1 MWLTLADSRWS
12 YNIASF
18 EKTELNVI
26 SIASDIDYWKA
37 LIVYFG
43 IVAELIKKAICEFNP
58 PENITCPESQM
69 IEVVNANYGRKD
81 KWTCGEQL
89 AENDRCL

>member
-1 MWLTLADSRWS
+1 MTVGYQVALGRPGFLLSCGVHRKA
-12 YNIASF
+12 ASQMI
-18 EKTELNVI
+18 LCR
-26 SIASDIDYWKA
+26 A
-37 LIVYFG
+37 LIVYFE
-43 IVAELIKKAICEFNP
+43 IVAELIKKAVCEFNP

-69 IEVVNANYGRKD
+69 IEVVSANYGRKD